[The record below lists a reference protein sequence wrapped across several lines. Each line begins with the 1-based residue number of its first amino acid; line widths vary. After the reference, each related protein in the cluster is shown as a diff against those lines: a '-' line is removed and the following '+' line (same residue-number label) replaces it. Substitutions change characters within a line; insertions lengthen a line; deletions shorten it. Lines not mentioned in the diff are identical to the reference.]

1 MRQIVHTAI
10 LVAGIY
16 SAAGVAFADDSV
28 WQTSKWGEGDALGAA
43 NYLSAEGVLRAVE
56 LVTEGQVYA
65 LGMEIGPDTPGVASR
80 FVEILIQM
88 PGQYGGQVLAANRV
102 NYLDDTFIGSLGMGT
117 QLDGLAHVGIENT
130 FYNGRNVGDFV
141 TSTGVTELGIE
152 GIPPMVT
159 RGVLLNV
166 ASYRGV
172 DRMAAGDAIDG
183 AEIEAIAAAQ
193 NITIEEGDVVILHTG
208 WLSLVG
214 TDNDAFMAGEP
225 GLNRDG
231 AEFLVSRGVVAVGTD
246 TWGTDVV
253 PFENPEE
260 LFPVHEHLLARNGTY
275 LLQNL
280 NTAELAENEVYE
292 FMFVLGQP
300 RLKGAVQVFVNPV
313 AIR

>member
-1 MRQIVHTAI
+1 
-10 LVAGIY
+10 
-16 SAAGVAFADDSV
+16 
-28 WQTSKWGEGDALGAA
+28 
-43 NYLSAEGVLRAVE
+43 
-56 LVTEGQVYA
+56 
-65 LGMEIGPDTPGVASR
+65 
-80 FVEILIQM
+80 
-88 PGQYGGQVLAANRV
+88 
-102 NYLDDTFIGSLGMGT
+102 MGT

-246 TWGTDVV
+246 TAYIPRYSPETKLRQQGRFTSKWWGAWHRQVRHTSTTSED
-253 PFENPEE
+253 
-260 LFPVHEHLLARNGTY
+260 HRYGSLAWTNWPLVTVGLVMRGYSEKDIRNILG
-275 LLQNL
+275 LNL
-280 NTAELAENEVYE
+280 VR
-292 FMFVLGQP
+292 VLEANQP
-300 RLKGAVQVFVNPV
+300 RPILPSAQ
-313 AIR
+313 